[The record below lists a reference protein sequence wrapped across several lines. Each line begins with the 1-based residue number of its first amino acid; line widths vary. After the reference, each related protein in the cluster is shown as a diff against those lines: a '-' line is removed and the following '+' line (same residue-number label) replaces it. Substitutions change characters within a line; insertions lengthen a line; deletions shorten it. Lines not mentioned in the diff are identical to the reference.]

1 VSTIRE
7 RDAAWDGHNR
17 MAPMADRHALLIAGD
32 ALVEA
37 ATVFQNHHR
46 RTECGYYV
54 DLGHWTDACQRA
66 EEAFGIALAA
76 WKAAT
81 G

>member
-17 MAPMADRHALLIAGD
+17 LAPMADRHDLLVVGD
-32 ALVEA
+32 ALAEA
-37 ATVFQNHHR
+37 MTVFENHHR
-46 RTECGYYV
+46 RIECGDDKMV
-54 DLGHWTDACQRA
+54 GHWTAACQSA
-66 EEAFGIALAA
+66 EDATLTALAA

>member
-1 VSTIRE
+1 MSTIRE

-17 MAPMADRHALLIAGD
+17 LAPMADRHALLVAGD
-32 ALVEA
+32 ALAEA
-37 ATVFQNHHR
+37 VGSQIGVPEDNHQQPCPCWAH
-46 RTECGYYV
+46 E
-54 DLGHWTDACQRA
+54 
-66 EEAFGIALAA
+66 ALAA

>member
-1 VSTIRE
+1 MSTIRE

-17 MAPMADRHALLIAGD
+17 LAPMEDRHALLVAGD
-32 ALVEA
+32 ALAQEILEHVGA
-37 ATVFQNHHR
+37 DLTFHR
-46 RTECGYYV
+46 QPCPCWEHRVT
-54 DLGHWTDACQRA
+54 
-66 EEAFGIALAA
+66 AA